1 MLRILRLKNIVLV
14 ESAEIFFYPG
24 LNVLSGETGSG
35 KSAIMNALSLIAGER
50 SDPNIIRHG
59 AEKGVIEALFDIS
72 ELPQLLPIL
81 EEAGIDVDNSEL
93 IIKREIS
100 ITGKSRAFINNQMAQ
115 ISLLRLIGKDLFE
128 IVGQHA
134 NQKLRSLDNHRQIL
148 DIYGELQEDVAQFSK
163 SWSEEN
169 ALRSQLTTLL
179 NTEAER
185 LREIEV
191 RRMEIEELSEANV
204 KEGEE
209 EEIFSEYSRLSS
221 SEELAQKVNEIIDT
235 FDGDPPI
242 LSLLSRQRLL
252 FEQLQRIDPSLSDT
266 TQTFE
271 NALVELQEVA
281 HTLRNYASRI
291 EFDPLKAE
299 KINDRLTLINRL
311 KRKYGQDLQHYLE
324 SSQKQLTLLEN
335 ADNTIEDLRNKLSQ
349 IQEHNQNLSSKLTSQ
364 RDLAARGLEKAIKEE
379 LHSLNMPKAEFDIE
393 LSAQPRN
400 RFGDDCIEFFL
411 RPNFGEKHVSIK
423 DCASGGETSRVL
435 LALQTILAGKENMPT
450 LVFDEIDANIGG
462 ETASIVGEKLKKI
475 GINHQ
480 VLCITHFA
488 QVATCAHVHL
498 QISKQEIEGR
508 TVTLI
513 KNLEHSERE
522 IELSR
527 MQGRGQLSEAPEK

>member
-50 SDPNIIRHG
+50 SDPNLIRHG

-72 ELPQLLPIL
+72 EIPQLLPIL
-81 EEAGIDVDNSEL
+81 EEAGIDLDHNSEL

-100 ITGKSRAFINNQMAQ
+100 LTGKSRAFINNQMAQ
-115 ISLLRLIGKDLFE
+115 MSLLRAIGKDLFE

-148 DIYGELQEDVAQFSK
+148 DIYGELQEDVAGYSK
-163 SWSEEN
+163 SWNEEN
-169 ALRSQLTTLL
+169 VLRNQLTTLL

-191 RRMEIEELSEANV
+191 HRMEIEELSEANV

-209 EEIFSEYSRLSS
+209 EEIFAEYSRLSS
-221 SEELAQKVNEIIDT
+221 SEELAQKVNEIIET

-266 TQTFE
+266 AQTYE

-281 HTLRNYASRI
+281 HTLRNYSSRI

-311 KRKYGQDLQHYLE
+311 KRKYGQDLQHYLLT
-324 SSQKQLTLLEN
+324 SQKQLTLLEN
-335 ADNTIEDLRNKLSQ
+335 ADDTIEDLRNKLSQ
-349 IQEHNQNLSSKLTSQ
+349 LQEHNQNLCSKLTSQ

-379 LHSLNMPKAEFDIE
+379 LHSLNMPKAEFEIE
-393 LSAQPRN
+393 LSAQTRN

-411 RPNFGEKHVSIK
+411 RPNLGEKHVSIK
-423 DCASGGETSRVL
+423 ECASGGEISRVL

-475 GINHQ
+475 GSNHQ

-488 QVATCAHVHL
+488 QVAKCAHYHL

-522 IELSR
+522 LELSR
-527 MQGRGQLSEAPEK
+527 MQGRAQLSDA